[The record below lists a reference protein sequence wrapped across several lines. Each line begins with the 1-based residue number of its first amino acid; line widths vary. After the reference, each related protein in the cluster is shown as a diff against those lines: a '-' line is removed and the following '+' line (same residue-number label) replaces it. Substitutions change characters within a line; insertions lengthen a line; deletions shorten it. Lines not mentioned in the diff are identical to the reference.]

1 MKEIMDKNDKEKIK
15 IESGI
20 LQEFLKKIQS
30 IK

>member
-1 MKEIMDKNDKEKIK
+1 MKEIMELKNKEKIK
-15 IESGI
+15 IESKN

>member
-1 MKEIMDKNDKEKIK
+1 MQEIMELKNKEKIK
-15 IESGI
+15 IKSDN

>member
-1 MKEIMDKNDKEKIK
+1 MKETMEYKNKEKIK
-15 IESGI
+15 IESGN